1 MEIIEATLE
10 SGSDDVD
17 PLNDEAVTLALE
29 QGGASIDGKVKE
41 ARSRSIAE
49 QISAMSKEDHHAVV
63 EALKKVLGERQMGS
77 ADLEV
82 SLFDSTLVARSLT
95 KHSRRP
101 FPVFFPHRVLCR
113 FVSK

>member
-1 MEIIEATLE
+1 MRRRLQEEAASKRLAAADPTLTRAERMEIIESTLE
-10 SGSDDVD
+10 TGPDDVD

-29 QGGASIDGKVKE
+29 KGIASIDGKVKE
-41 ARSRSIAE
+41 ARSRSIAD

-82 SLFDSTLVARSLT
+82 RDLLFQSS
-95 KHSRRP
+95 
-101 FPVFFPHRVLCR
+101 
-113 FVSK
+113 